1 MKAELL
7 ERLLDAG
14 FSKDEIIQLARDEPN
29 KQEGAKADEKIDN
42 PGITKPENED
52 DPGPQDN
59 PGNQD
64 NPGSNDNP
72 GNQDKQE
79 DNPGS
84 AFETRLEGIEK
95 RIGDLIKAVQ
105 TSNLKNDSIKTPSD
119 TLEDETDKIMKSIIR
134 PEIERKDDKK

>member
-14 FSKDEIIQLARDEPN
+14 FSKDEIIQLARDEPI
-29 KQEGAKADEKIDN
+29 KQEGANDDEKIEH

-52 DPGPQDN
+52 N

-64 NPGSNDNP
+64 NPGDNDNP

-79 DNPGS
+79 NNTGS
-84 AFETRLEGIEK
+84 AFESRLEGIEK

-105 TSNLKNDSIKTPSD
+105 SSNLKNDSIKNPSD
-119 TLEDETDKIMKSIIR
+119 TLEDETDKIMRSIIR
-134 PEIERKDDKK
+134 PDVERKDDKND

>member
-14 FSKDEIIQLARDEPN
+14 FSKDEIIQLARDEPI
-29 KQEGAKADEKIDN
+29 KQEGAHDDEKIEH

-52 DPGPQDN
+52 NPGDKDN
-59 PGNQD
+59 PGDNN
-64 NPGSNDNP
+64 NPGDK
-72 GNQDKQE
+72 DKQE

-105 TSNLKNDSIKTPSD
+105 TSNVKNDSIKTPSD
-119 TLEDETDKIMKSIIR
+119 TLEDETDKIMRSIIR
-134 PEIERKDDKK
+134 PEVERKDEKK

>member
-14 FSKDEIIQLARDEPN
+14 FSKDEIIQLARDEPT
-29 KQEGAKADEKIDN
+29 KQEGNNDDEKN
-42 PGITKPENED
+42 QHPGITKPENE
-52 DPGPQDN
+52 DN

-95 RIGDLIKAVQ
+95 RIVDLIKAVQ
-105 TSNLKNDSIKTPSD
+105 TSNVKNDSIKNPSD

-134 PEIERKDDKK
+134 PEVERKDDNK

>member
-14 FSKDEIIQLARDEPN
+14 FSKDEIIQLARDEPM
-29 KQEGAKADEKIDN
+29 KQEGAHDDEKMQH
-42 PGITKPENED
+42 PGITKPENE
-52 DPGPQDN
+52 DN

-84 AFETRLEGIEK
+84 AFETRLDGIEK
-95 RIGDLIKAVQ
+95 RITDLIKAVQ
-105 TSNLKNDSIKTPSD
+105 TSNVKNDSIKNPSD
-119 TLEDETDKIMKSIIR
+119 TLEDETDKIMRSIIR
-134 PEIERKDDKK
+134 PEVDRKDEKK

>member
-14 FSKDEIIQLARDEPN
+14 FSKDEIIQLARDEPIKPDGVN
-29 KQEGAKADEKIDN
+29 DDEKIEH

-52 DPGPQDN
+52 N
-59 PGNQD
+59 PGNNETPD
-64 NPGSNDNP
+64 NTNP

-79 DNPGS
+79 DKPGS
-84 AFETRLEGIEK
+84 VFETRLDGIEK
-95 RIGDLIKAVQ
+95 RISDLIKAVQ
-105 TSNLKNDSIKTPSD
+105 TSNVKNDSIKNPSD

-134 PEIERKDDKK
+134 PEVEKKG

>member
-29 KQEGAKADEKIDN
+29 KQEGANDDEKIEH
-42 PGITKPENED
+42 PGITKPENE
-52 DPGPQDN
+52 DN

-72 GNQDKQE
+72 GNQNKQE

-105 TSNLKNDSIKTPSD
+105 TSNLKNDSIKNPSD
-119 TLEDETDKIMKSIIR
+119 TLDDETDKIMRSIIR
-134 PEIERKDDKK
+134 PEVDRKDEKK

>member
-14 FSKDEIIQLARDEPN
+14 FSKDEIIQFARDEPI
-29 KQEGAKADEKIDN
+29 KQEGAHDDEKMQH
-42 PGITKPENED
+42 PGITKPENE
-52 DPGPQDN
+52 DN

-84 AFETRLEGIEK
+84 AFETRLDGIEK
-95 RIGDLIKAVQ
+95 RITDLIKAVQ
-105 TSNLKNDSIKTPSD
+105 TSNVKNDSIKTPSD
-119 TLEDETDKIMKSIIR
+119 TLEDETDKIMRSIIR
-134 PEIERKDDKK
+134 PEVERKDDKK

>member
-14 FSKDEIIQLARDEPN
+14 FSKDEIIQLARDEPI
-29 KQEGAKADEKIDN
+29 KQEGANDDEKIEH
-42 PGITKPENED
+42 PGITKPENE
-52 DPGPQDN
+52 DN

-84 AFETRLEGIEK
+84 AFGSRLDGIEK
-95 RIGDLIKAVQ
+95 RITDLIKAVQ
-105 TSNLKNDSIKTPSD
+105 TSNVKNDSIKNPSD
-119 TLEDETDKIMKSIIR
+119 TLEDETDKIMRSIIR
-134 PEIERKDDKK
+134 PEVERKDEKND

>member
-14 FSKDEIIQLARDEPN
+14 FSKDEIIQLARDEPM
-29 KQEGAKADEKIDN
+29 KQEGAHDDEKIEH
-42 PGITKPENED
+42 PGITKPENE
-52 DPGPQDN
+52 DN

-84 AFETRLEGIEK
+84 AFETRLDGIEK
-95 RIGDLIKAVQ
+95 RITDLIKAVQ
-105 TSNLKNDSIKTPSD
+105 TSNVKNDSIKKPSD
-119 TLEDETDKIMKSIIR
+119 TLEEETDKIMKSIIR
-134 PEIERKDDKK
+134 PETEKKG

>member
-14 FSKDEIIQLARDEPN
+14 FSKDEIIQLARDEPI
-29 KQEGAKADEKIDN
+29 KQEGAHDDEKIEH
-42 PGITKPENED
+42 PGITKSENED
-52 DPGPQDN
+52 NPGDKDN
-59 PGNQD
+59 PGDNN
-64 NPGSNDNP
+64 NPGDK
-72 GNQDKQE
+72 DKQD

-105 TSNLKNDSIKTPSD
+105 TSNVKNDSIKTPSD
-119 TLEDETDKIMKSIIR
+119 TLEDETDKIMRSIIR
-134 PEIERKDDKK
+134 PEVERKDDKK

>member
-14 FSKDEIIQLARDEPN
+14 FTKDEIIQLARDEPT
-29 KQEGAKADEKIDN
+29 KQEGANDDEKIEH
-42 PGITKPENED
+42 PGISKPENE
-52 DPGPQDN
+52 DN

-79 DNPGS
+79 NNPGS
-84 AFETRLEGIEK
+84 AFESRLEGIEK

-105 TSNLKNDSIKTPSD
+105 TSNVKNDSIKNPSD

-134 PEIERKDDKK
+134 PEVERKDDKK

>member
-7 ERLLDAG
+7 ERLLNAG
-14 FSKDEIIQLARDEPN
+14 FNKDEIIQLARDEPI
-29 KQEGAKADEKIDN
+29 KQEGANDDEKIEN
-42 PGITKPENED
+42 PGITNPENE
-52 DPGPQDN
+52 DN

-79 DNPGS
+79 DNPGP

-105 TSNLKNDSIKTPSD
+105 TSNVKNDSIKTPSD
-119 TLEDETDKIMKSIIR
+119 TLEDETDKIMRSIIR
-134 PEIERKDDKK
+134 PEVERKDDKK

>member
-14 FSKDEIIQLARDEPN
+14 FSKDEIIQLARDEPL
-29 KQEGAKADEKIDN
+29 KQEGANDDEKN
-42 PGITKPENED
+42 KHPGITEPKNE
-52 DPGPQDN
+52 DN

-105 TSNLKNDSIKTPSD
+105 TSNVKNDSIKNPSD
-119 TLEDETDKIMKSIIR
+119 TLEEETDKIMKSIIR
-134 PEIERKDDKK
+134 PETEKKG

>member
-1 MKAELL
+1 MKSELL

-14 FSKDEIIQLARDEPN
+14 FSKDEIIQLARDEPI
-29 KQEGAKADEKIDN
+29 KQEGAHDDEKN
-42 PGITKPENED
+42 EHPGITKSENEN
-52 DPGPQDN
+52 N

-105 TSNLKNDSIKTPSD
+105 TSNVKNDSIKNPSD
-119 TLEDETDKIMKSIIR
+119 TLEEETDKIMKSIIR
-134 PEIERKDDKK
+134 PETEKKG

>member
-14 FSKDEIIQLARDEPN
+14 FSKDEIIQLARDEPT
-29 KQEGAKADEKIDN
+29 KQEGANDDEKIEH

-52 DPGPQDN
+52 NPGNQDN
-59 PGNQD
+59 SGNQD

-105 TSNLKNDSIKTPSD
+105 TSNLKNDSIKNPSD

-134 PEIERKDDKK
+134 PEVERKDDKK

>member
-14 FSKDEIIQLARDEPN
+14 FTKDEIIQLARDEPI
-29 KQEGAKADEKIDN
+29 KQEGANDDEKIEH
-42 PGITKPENED
+42 PGITKPENE
-52 DPGPQDN
+52 DN

-119 TLEDETDKIMKSIIR
+119 TLEDETDKIMRSIIR
-134 PEIERKDDKK
+134 PEVERKDDKK

>member
-14 FSKDEIIQLARDEPN
+14 FTKDEIIQLARDEPS
-29 KQEGAKADEKIDN
+29 KQEGAKADEKIDH

-52 DPGPQDN
+52 DPGASDN

-105 TSNLKNDSIKTPSD
+105 TSNLKNDSFKNPSD

-134 PEIERKDDKK
+134 PEVERKDDKA

>member
-14 FSKDEIIQLARDEPN
+14 FSKDEIIQLARDEPI
-29 KQEGAKADEKIDN
+29 KQEGAHDDEKIEH
-42 PGITKPENED
+42 PGITKPENE
-52 DPGPQDN
+52 DN

-105 TSNLKNDSIKTPSD
+105 TSNVKNDSFKTNSD

-134 PEIERKDDKK
+134 PEVEKKG

>member
-14 FSKDEIIQLARDEPN
+14 FSKDEIIQLARDEPI
-29 KQEGAKADEKIDN
+29 KQEGAQDDEKIEH
-42 PGITKPENED
+42 PGITKPENE
-52 DPGPQDN
+52 DN

-105 TSNLKNDSIKTPSD
+105 TNNVKNDSIKNPSD

-134 PEIERKDDKK
+134 PEVERKDDKK

>member
-14 FSKDEIIQLARDEPN
+14 FSKDEIIQLARDEPI
-29 KQEGAKADEKIDN
+29 KQEGANDDGKIEH

-52 DPGPQDN
+52 NPGDQDN

-79 DNPGS
+79 NNPGS
-84 AFETRLEGIEK
+84 AFETRLDGIEK

-105 TSNLKNDSIKTPSD
+105 TSNVKNDSMKTPSD
-119 TLEDETDKIMKSIIR
+119 TLEDETDKIMRSIIR
-134 PEIERKDDKK
+134 PEVERKDDKK

>member
-7 ERLLDAG
+7 ERLLDGG
-14 FSKDEIIQLARDEPN
+14 FSKDEIIQLARDEPI
-29 KQEGAKADEKIDN
+29 KQEGAHDDEKIEH
-42 PGITKPENED
+42 PGITKPENE
-52 DPGPQDN
+52 DN

-105 TSNLKNDSIKTPSD
+105 TNNVKNDSINNPSD
-119 TLEDETDKIMKSIIR
+119 TLEDETDRIMRSIIR
-134 PEIERKDDKK
+134 PEVERKDEKK

>member
-14 FSKDEIIQLARDEPN
+14 FSKDEIIQLARDEPI
-29 KQEGAKADEKIDN
+29 KQEGAHDDEKN
-42 PGITKPENED
+42 EHPGITKPENED
-52 DPGPQDN
+52 NPGDKDN

-72 GNQDKQE
+72 GDKDKQE

-84 AFETRLEGIEK
+84 AFETRLDGIEK

-105 TSNLKNDSIKTPSD
+105 TSNVKNDSIKTPSD
-119 TLEDETDKIMKSIIR
+119 TLEDETDKIMRSIIR
-134 PEIERKDDKK
+134 PEVERKDDKK

>member
-29 KQEGAKADEKIDN
+29 KQEGANDDEKIKH
-42 PGITKPENED
+42 PGINKPENE
-52 DPGPQDN
+52 DN

-105 TSNLKNDSIKTPSD
+105 TSNLKNDSIKNPSD

-134 PEIERKDDKK
+134 PEVNRKDEKK

>member
-14 FSKDEIIQLARDEPN
+14 FSKDEIIQLARDEPA
-29 KQEGAKADEKIDN
+29 KQEGANDDEKIQH
-42 PGITKPENED
+42 PGITKPEDE
-52 DPGPQDN
+52 DN

-79 DNPGS
+79 DNPGA

-95 RIGDLIKAVQ
+95 RITDLIKAVQ
-105 TSNLKNDSIKTPSD
+105 TSNVKNDSIKNPSD

-134 PEIERKDDKK
+134 PEPEKKG

>member
-14 FSKDEIIQLARDEPN
+14 FSKDEIFQLARDEP
-29 KQEGAKADEKIDN
+29 KTTEGVKDDEQIERS
-42 PGITKPENED
+42 GITKPENE
-52 DPGPQDN
+52 DN

-84 AFETRLEGIEK
+84 TFETRLEGIEK

-105 TSNLKNDSIKTPSD
+105 TSNVKNDFIKNPSD
-119 TLEDETDKIMKSIIR
+119 TLEDETDKIMRSIIR
-134 PEIERKDDKK
+134 PEVDRKDDNK

>member
-14 FSKDEIIQLARDEPN
+14 FSKDEIVQLARDEPA
-29 KQEGAKADEKIDN
+29 KKEGANDDEKIEH
-42 PGITKPENED
+42 PGITKPENE
-52 DPGPQDN
+52 
-59 PGNQD
+59 
-64 NPGSNDNP
+64 DNP

-84 AFETRLEGIEK
+84 AFESRLEGIEK

-105 TSNLKNDSIKTPSD
+105 TSNVKNDSIKNPSD

-134 PEIERKDDKK
+134 PEPEKKG

>member
-14 FSKDEIIQLARDEPN
+14 FSKDEIIQLARDEPI
-29 KQEGAKADEKIDN
+29 KQEGAHDDEKIEH
-42 PGITKPENED
+42 PGITKPENE
-52 DPGPQDN
+52 DN

-105 TSNLKNDSIKTPSD
+105 TSNVKNDSIKNPSD
-119 TLEDETDKIMKSIIR
+119 TLEDETDKIMRSIIR
-134 PEIERKDDKK
+134 PEVERKDDKK

>member
-14 FSKDEIIQLARDEPN
+14 FSKDEIIQLARDEPI
-29 KQEGAKADEKIDN
+29 KQEGASDDEKN
-42 PGITKPENED
+42 QHPGITKPENE
-52 DPGPQDN
+52 DN

-95 RIGDLIKAVQ
+95 RISDLIKVVQ
-105 TSNLKNDSIKTPSD
+105 TSNVKNDSFKNPSD
-119 TLEDETDKIMKSIIR
+119 TLEDETDKIMRSIIR
-134 PEIERKDDKK
+134 PEVERKDDKK

>member
-14 FSKDEIIQLARDEPN
+14 FSKDEIIQLARDEPI
-29 KQEGAKADEKIDN
+29 KQEGANDDEKIEH

-52 DPGPQDN
+52 NPGNQDN
-59 PGNQD
+59 PGDKD

-72 GNQDKQE
+72 GDKDKQE

-84 AFETRLEGIEK
+84 AFETRLDGIEK

-105 TSNLKNDSIKTPSD
+105 TSNVKNDSFKNPSD
-119 TLEDETDKIMKSIIR
+119 SLEEETDKIMKSIIR
-134 PEIERKDDKK
+134 PETEKKG

>member
-14 FSKDEIIQLARDEPN
+14 FTKDEIIQLARDEPI
-29 KQEGAKADEKIDN
+29 KQEGANDVEKIDN
-42 PGITKPENED
+42 PGIAKPENE
-52 DPGPQDN
+52 DN

-72 GNQDKQE
+72 GNQDKSE

-119 TLEDETDKIMKSIIR
+119 TLEDETDKIMRSIIR
-134 PEIERKDDKK
+134 PEVEKKG

>member
-14 FSKDEIIQLARDEPN
+14 FSKDEIIQLARDEPI
-29 KQEGAKADEKIDN
+29 KQEGASDNEKIEH
-42 PGITKPENED
+42 PGITKPENE
-52 DPGPQDN
+52 DN

-84 AFETRLEGIEK
+84 AFETRLDGIEK
-95 RIGDLIKAVQ
+95 RITDLIKAVQ
-105 TSNLKNDSIKTPSD
+105 TSNVKNDSIKTPSD
-119 TLEDETDKIMKSIIR
+119 TLEDETDKIMRSIIR
-134 PEIERKDDKK
+134 PEVERKDDKK